1 MIFCINR
8 NITLENNMYFIIY
21 ETTNTINNKKYI
33 GKHITDD
40 MADDYLGSGIHL
52 GHAIQKYGRD
62 NFSKKILFVYDN
74 EYEMNQMEIE
84 MVNEAIINDAM
95 YYNIALGG
103 QGGNIVLSVGHPL
116 YEKTCKSISMA
127 ALNRSNEMS
136 DIVKQLHKE
145 KRVGMYGKS
154 QSEHQK
160 QKVSEV
166 QTGRKK
172 TVLEIQR
179 QQESYRI
186 TLDDPN
192 YIHPNKNRPKPKK
205 HCLHC
210 DRDIST
216 GNFSRYHGENCK
228 LNIEGKH

>member
-1 MIFCINR
+1 
-8 NITLENNMYFIIY
+8 MYFIIY

-40 MADDYLGSGIHL
+40 MADDYLGSGIYL
-52 GHAIQKYGRD
+52 GHAIQKYGRH

-74 EYEMNQMEIE
+74 EYEMNQTEIE
-84 MVNEAIINDAM
+84 MVNEVIVNDPM

-127 ALNRSNEMS
+127 ALNRSDEMS
-136 DIVKQLHKE
+136 HIVKQLHKE

-172 TVLEIQR
+172 TALEIQR
-179 QQESYRI
+179 QQESYRA

-192 YIHPNKNRPKPKK
+192 YVHPNKNRPKPKK
-205 HCLHC
+205 HCSHC

-216 GNFSRYHGENCK
+216 GNFSRYHGKNCK